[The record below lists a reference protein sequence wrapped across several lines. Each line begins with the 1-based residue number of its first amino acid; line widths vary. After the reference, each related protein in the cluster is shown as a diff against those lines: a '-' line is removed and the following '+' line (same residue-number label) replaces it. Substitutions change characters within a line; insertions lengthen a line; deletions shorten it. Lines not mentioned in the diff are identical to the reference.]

1 VITLKRARQLLQ
13 VQADLDGF
21 YEANSCKLILSGFM
35 KEHERQAADGLIIG
49 LKLDQIF
56 GYTAGTRF
64 EGGLALD
71 PLQNQH

>member
-1 VITLKRARQLLQ
+1 
-13 VQADLDGF
+13 
-21 YEANSCKLILSGFM
+21 M